1 MAVRVILSTETSQKT
16 RLDETAITTHG
27 LWGLFLGQPEN
38 T

>member
-16 RLDETAITTHG
+16 RLDETALTTHG